1 MTVDHEFTH
10 NVIAGLS
17 FTKEGRT
24 LVENLEAMR
33 YYHRNGKTFYL
44 GDGARLIVSYNESP
58 EYMEDNKIIGAL
70 YLPGNHN
77 GKPGHERLF
86 IDEACYL
93 GDKIEAALYWSFPK
107 DMDEVWEPIMNR
119 PEYQGASCIS
129 TGYVVQQ
136 LMRTAH
142 APVLVPYE
150 LAEWAAE
157 LIMDNSDWEEITV
170 DQCRPVWRE
179 VIVKYPDDLDDS
191 FIRTLIKIPSEE
203 LNLYLTTLDEDLE
216 KVRAIPVQSDDLRVL
231 FARKVDQE
239 RRNWQEGR
247 QYHSAG
253 IISKLFADWELML
266 LDGNM
271 TRWEAVIQELS
282 ESYHKFAH
290 MGNGVMMRDL
300 VDTARTIEHVRSH
313 DMDRLREA
321 IGLDEQRQ
329 KRIVF
334 DMTYTMVSELLVRMR
349 KILNLIT
356 NYQNQEY
363 FDNVSP
369 VQALAHLAMDD
380 YRPHD
385 IKF

>member
-10 NVIAGLS
+10 NMIAGMS

-33 YYHRNGKTFYL
+33 YYHRDGKSFYL

-70 YLPGNHN
+70 YLPGNKN
-77 GKPGHERLF
+77 DKPGHEHLF
-86 IDEACYL
+86 VNEACHL
-93 GDKIEAALYWSFPK
+93 GDELEAALYWSFPK
-107 DMDEVWEPIMNR
+107 DMDEVWKPIMNR

-157 LIMDNSDWEEITV
+157 LIMDNSDWEEITA

-179 VIVKYPDDLDDS
+179 VIVAYPNDDEN
-191 FIRTLIKIPSEE
+191 FIRTLIKVPSEE
-203 LNLYLTTLDEDLE
+203 LNLYLTTLDENLE
-216 KVRAIPVQSDDLRVL
+216 QVRAIPVTSQDPRVL
-231 FARKVDQE
+231 FARKINQE
-239 RRNWQEGR
+239 RRIWREGK
-247 QYHSAG
+247 YHSAG
-253 IISKLFADWELML
+253 IINHLFAEWELML
-266 LDGNM
+266 LEGNIS
-271 TRWEAVIQELS
+271 RWESAIQELS
-282 ESYHKFAH
+282 EGYCKFVH
-290 MGNGVMMRDL
+290 MGNGVMMLDL
-300 VDTARTIEHVRSH
+300 IKTARTIEHLRSH
-313 DMDRLREA
+313 GMDRLREA
-321 IGLDEQRQ
+321 IDLDENNQ
-329 KRIVF
+329 KHIVF
-334 DMTYTMVSELLVRMR
+334 DLTNTMVSELLVRMK
-349 KILNLIT
+349 KILNLVT
-356 NYQNQEY
+356 NYQDREY

-369 VQALAHLAMDD
+369 VQALVHLVMDD
-380 YRPHD
+380 YSPHD

>member
-33 YYHRNGKTFYL
+33 YYHRDGKSFYL

-58 EYMEDNKIIGAL
+58 EYMEDNKIVGAL
-70 YLPGNHN
+70 YLPGNKN
-77 GKPGHERLF
+77 GKPGHENMF

-107 DMDEVWEPIMNR
+107 DMDTVWEPIMNR
-119 PEYQGASCIS
+119 PEYRGASCIS

-150 LAEWAAE
+150 LAEWASE
-157 LIMDNSDWEEITV
+157 LIIDNSDWEEITV

-216 KVRAIPVQSDDLRVL
+216 KVRAIPVQSNDLHVL
-231 FARKVDQE
+231 FARKLNQE
-239 RRNWQEGR
+239 RRIWREGK
-247 QYHSAG
+247 YHSAG
-253 IISKLFADWELML
+253 IINQLFADWELML

-282 ESYHKFAH
+282 ESYCKFVH
-290 MGNGVMMRDL
+290 MGNGILMRDL
-300 VDTARTIEHVRSH
+300 VNTARTIEHVRSH

-321 IGLDEQRQ
+321 IGLDETKQ

-349 KILNLIT
+349 KILNLVT

-363 FDNVSP
+363 FDNVSQ

>member
-1 MTVDHEFTH
+1 MYIDHEFTH

-24 LVENLEAMR
+24 LIENLEAMR
-33 YYHRNGKTFYL
+33 YYHRDGKSFYL

-58 EYMEDNKIIGAL
+58 EYMEDNKIVGAL

-77 GKPGHERLF
+77 GKPDHEHLF

-93 GDKIEAALYWSFPK
+93 GDEVEAALYWSFPK

-150 LAEWAAE
+150 LAAWAAE
-157 LIMDNSDWEEITV
+157 LIIDNSDWEEITV

-179 VIVKYPDDLDDS
+179 VIVKYPDNLDDS
-191 FIRTLIKIPSEE
+191 FIRTLVKIPSEE
-203 LNLYLTTLDEDLE
+203 LNLYLTTLDDDLE
-216 KVRAIPVQSDDLRVL
+216 QVRAIPVVSNDSRVL
-231 FARKVDQE
+231 FARKVNQE
-239 RRNWQEGR
+239 RKIWREGK
-247 QYHSAG
+247 YHSAG
-253 IISKLFADWELML
+253 IINKLFAEWELMI

-271 TRWEAVIQELS
+271 TRWEAAIQELS
-282 ESYHKFAH
+282 EGYCTFVH

-300 VDTARTIEHVRSH
+300 INTARTIEHVRSH
-313 DMDRLREA
+313 EMDRLREA
-321 IGLDEQRQ
+321 ISLDEQRQ

-334 DMTYTMVSELLVRMR
+334 DITSTMVSELLVRMK
-349 KILNLIT
+349 KILNLVT

-363 FDNVSP
+363 FNNISP
-369 VQALAHLAMDD
+369 VQALAHLVMDD

-385 IKF
+385 IEL

>member
-17 FTKEGRT
+17 FTKEGHT
-24 LVENLEAMR
+24 LIENLEAMR
-33 YYHRNGKTFYL
+33 YYHRDGKTFYL

-77 GKPGHERLF
+77 GKPGHEHLF
-86 IDEACYL
+86 INEACYL
-93 GDKIEAALYWSFPK
+93 GDDIEAALYWSFPK
-107 DMDEVWEPIMNR
+107 DMDTVWEPIMNR
-119 PEYQGASCIS
+119 PEYQGESCIS

-136 LMRTAH
+136 LMRTAN

-150 LAEWAAE
+150 LAAWAAE
-157 LIMDNSDWEEITV
+157 LIVKNSDWEEITV

-179 VIVKYPDDLDDS
+179 VIVKYPDNDDN
-191 FIRTLIKIPSEE
+191 FIRTLIKVPSEE
-203 LNLYLTTLDEDLE
+203 LDLYLTTLDDNLE
-216 KVRAIPVQSDDLRVL
+216 KVRPIPVQSDDPRIL
-231 FARKVDQE
+231 FARKVNQE
-239 RRNWQEGR
+239 RKIWREGK
-247 QYHSAG
+247 YHSAG
-253 IISKLFADWELML
+253 IINRLFADWELML

-271 TRWEAVIQELS
+271 TRWESAIQELS
-282 ESYHKFAH
+282 ENYCAFVH

-300 VDTARTIEHVRSH
+300 INTARTIEHVRSH
-313 DMDRLREA
+313 EMDLLREA
-321 IGLDEQRQ
+321 IGLDEKRQ

-334 DMTYTMVSELLVRMR
+334 DMTYTMVSELLVRMQ
-349 KILNLIT
+349 KILNLVT
-356 NYQNQEY
+356 NYQDREY

-369 VQALAHLAMDD
+369 VQALAHLVMDD

-385 IKF
+385 IEL

>member
-10 NVIAGLS
+10 NMIAGMS

-33 YYHRNGKTFYL
+33 YYHRDGKSFYL
-44 GDGARLIVSYNESP
+44 GDGARLIVSYNEST

-86 IDEACYL
+86 MDEACHL
-93 GDKIEAALYWSFPK
+93 GNDIEAALYWSFPK
-107 DMDEVWEPIMNR
+107 DMDTVWEPIMNR

-157 LIMDNSDWEEITV
+157 LIIDNSDWEEITV

-191 FIRTLIKIPSEE
+191 FIRTLVKIPSEE
-203 LNLYLTTLDEDLE
+203 LNLYLTTLDDDL
-216 KVRAIPVQSDDLRVL
+216 KRVRAIPVRSDDPRVL
-231 FARKVDQE
+231 FARKLNQE
-239 RRNWQEGR
+239 RRIWREGK
-247 QYHSAG
+247 YHSAG
-253 IISKLFADWELML
+253 IINKLFADWELML

-282 ESYHKFAH
+282 ESYCKFVH
-290 MGNGVMMRDL
+290 MGDGIMMRDL
-300 VDTARTIEHVRSH
+300 INTARTIEHVRSH
-313 DMDRLREA
+313 ELDRLREA

-334 DMTYTMVSELLVRMR
+334 DITSTMVSELLVRMK
-349 KILNLIT
+349 KILNLVT

-369 VQALAHLAMDD
+369 VQALVHLVMDD
-380 YRPHD
+380 YSPHD

>member
-10 NVIAGLS
+10 NMIAGMS

-33 YYHRNGKTFYL
+33 YYHRDGKSFYL

-86 IDEACYL
+86 MDEACHL
-93 GDKIEAALYWSFPK
+93 GNDIEAALYWSFPK
-107 DMDEVWEPIMNR
+107 DMDTVWEPIMNR

-157 LIMDNSDWEEITV
+157 LIIDNSDWEEITV

-191 FIRTLIKIPSEE
+191 FIRTLVKIPSEE
-203 LNLYLTTLDEDLE
+203 LNLYLTTLDDDL
-216 KVRAIPVQSDDLRVL
+216 KRVRAIPVRSDDPRVL
-231 FARKVDQE
+231 FARKLNQE
-239 RRNWQEGR
+239 RRIWREGK
-247 QYHSAG
+247 YHSAG
-253 IISKLFADWELML
+253 IINKLFADWELML

-282 ESYHKFAH
+282 ESYCKFVH
-290 MGNGVMMRDL
+290 MGDGIMMRDL
-300 VDTARTIEHVRSH
+300 INTARTIEHVRSH
-313 DMDRLREA
+313 ELDRLREA

-334 DMTYTMVSELLVRMR
+334 DITSTMVSELLVRIK
-349 KILNLIT
+349 KILNLVT

-369 VQALAHLAMDD
+369 VQALVHLVMDD
-380 YRPHD
+380 YSPHD

>member
-1 MTVDHEFTH
+1 M
-10 NVIAGLS
+10 IAGLS

-24 LVENLEAMR
+24 LVESLEAMR
-33 YYHRNGKTFYL
+33 YYHRDGKSFYL
-44 GDGARLIVSYNESP
+44 GDGAHLVVSYNESP

-70 YLPGNHN
+70 YLPGNKN
-77 GKPGHERLF
+77 GKPGHEHLF

-157 LIMDNSDWEEITV
+157 LIIDNSDWEEIPV

-179 VIVKYPDDLDDS
+179 VIVKYPDNLDDS
-191 FIRTLIKIPSEE
+191 FIRTLVKIPSEE
-203 LNLYLTTLDEDLE
+203 LNLYLTTLDENLE
-216 KVRAIPVQSDDLRVL
+216 QVRTIPVTSQDPRVL
-231 FARKVDQE
+231 FARKINQE
-239 RRNWQEGR
+239 RRIWREGK
-247 QYHSAG
+247 YHSAG
-253 IISKLFADWELML
+253 IINQLFADWELML

-271 TRWEAVIQELS
+271 TRWEAAIQELS
-282 ESYHKFAH
+282 EGYCKFVH
-290 MGNGVMMRDL
+290 MGDGILMRDL
-300 VDTARTIEHVRSH
+300 INTAYIIEHVRSH
-313 DMDRLREA
+313 ELNRLREA
-321 IGLDEQRQ
+321 IDLDETKQE
-329 KRIVF
+329 RIIL
-334 DMTYTMVSELLVRMR
+334 DITSTMVSELLVRMK
-349 KILNLIT
+349 KILNLVT

-363 FDNVSP
+363 FNNISP
-369 VQALAHLAMDD
+369 IQALAHLVMDD
-380 YRPHD
+380 YHPHLALCRGPLQHLHT
-385 IKF
+385 

>member
-1 MTVDHEFTH
+1 MTIDHEFTH

-33 YYHRNGKTFYL
+33 YYHRDGKSFYL
-44 GDGARLIVSYNESP
+44 GDGARLIVSYNEST

-70 YLPGNHN
+70 YLPGNKN
-77 GKPGHERLF
+77 GKPGHENMF

-107 DMDEVWEPIMNR
+107 DMDTVWEPIMNR

-136 LMRTAH
+136 LMLTAH

-150 LAEWAAE
+150 LAEWASE
-157 LIMDNSDWEEITV
+157 LIIDNSDWEEITV

-191 FIRTLIKIPSEE
+191 FIRTLVKIPSEE
-203 LNLYLTTLDEDLE
+203 LNLYLTTLDDDLE
-216 KVRAIPVQSDDLRVL
+216 QVRAIPVISNDSRVL
-231 FARKVDQE
+231 FARQVNQE
-239 RRNWQEGR
+239 RRIWREGK
-247 QYHSAG
+247 YHSAG
-253 IISKLFADWELML
+253 IINKLFAEWELMI

-271 TRWEAVIQELS
+271 TRWEAAIQELS
-282 ESYHKFAH
+282 EGYCTFVH

-300 VDTARTIEHVRSH
+300 INTARTIEHVRSH
-313 DMDRLREA
+313 ELDRLREA
-321 IGLDEQRQ
+321 IGLGETKQ

-334 DMTYTMVSELLVRMR
+334 DITPTMVSELLVRMK
-349 KILNLIT
+349 KILNLVT

-369 VQALAHLAMDD
+369 VQALVHLVMDD
-380 YRPHD
+380 YSPHD

>member
-10 NVIAGLS
+10 NMIAGMS

-33 YYHRNGKTFYL
+33 YYHRDGKSFYL
-44 GDGARLIVSYNESP
+44 GDGARLIVSYNEST

-86 IDEACYL
+86 MDEACHL
-93 GDKIEAALYWSFPK
+93 GNDIEAALYWSFPK
-107 DMDEVWEPIMNR
+107 DMDTVWEPIMNR

-157 LIMDNSDWEEITV
+157 LIIDNSDWEEITV

-191 FIRTLIKIPSEE
+191 FIRTLVKIPSEE
-203 LNLYLTTLDEDLE
+203 LNLYLTTLDDDL
-216 KVRAIPVQSDDLRVL
+216 KRVRAIPVRSDDPRVL
-231 FARKVDQE
+231 FARKLNQE
-239 RRNWQEGR
+239 RRIWREGK
-247 QYHSAG
+247 YHSAG
-253 IISKLFADWELML
+253 IINKLFADWELML

-282 ESYHKFAH
+282 ESYCKFVH
-290 MGNGVMMRDL
+290 MGDGIMMRDL
-300 VDTARTIEHVRSH
+300 INTARTIEHVRSH
-313 DMDRLREA
+313 ELDRLREA

-334 DMTYTMVSELLVRMR
+334 DITSTMVSELLVWMK
-349 KILNLIT
+349 KILNLVT

-369 VQALAHLAMDD
+369 VQALVHLVMDD
-380 YRPHD
+380 YSPHD

>member
-1 MTVDHEFTH
+1 MNIDHEFTH
-10 NVIAGLS
+10 NMIAGLS

-33 YYHRNGKTFYL
+33 YYHRDGKSFYL
-44 GDGARLIVSYNESP
+44 GDGARLVVSYNESP
-58 EYMEDNKIIGAL
+58 EYMEDNKIVGAL
-70 YLPGNHN
+70 YLPGNKN
-77 GKPGHERLF
+77 GKLGHENIF

-107 DMDEVWEPIMNR
+107 DMDEVWKPIMNR

-157 LIMDNSDWEEITV
+157 LIVDNSDWEEITV

-191 FIRTLIKIPSEE
+191 FIRTLVKIPSEE
-203 LNLYLTTLDEDLE
+203 LNLYLTTLDANLE
-216 KVRAIPVQSDDLRVL
+216 QVRAIPVRSDDPRVL
-231 FARKVDQE
+231 FARKLNQE
-239 RRNWQEGR
+239 RRIWREGK
-247 QYHSAG
+247 YHSAG
-253 IISKLFADWELML
+253 IIKQLFADWELML

-271 TRWEAVIQELS
+271 TRWETIIQELS
-282 ESYHKFAH
+282 ESYCKFVH
-290 MGNGVMMRDL
+290 MGDGVMMRDL
-300 VDTARTIEHVRSH
+300 INTARTIEHVRSH

-321 IGLDEQRQ
+321 IGLDETKQ

-349 KILNLIT
+349 KILNLVT
-356 NYQNQEY
+356 NYQDREY
-363 FDNVSP
+363 FDNISP
-369 VQALAHLAMDD
+369 AQALAHLVADD

-385 IKF
+385 IKL

>member
-33 YYHRNGKTFYL
+33 YYHRDGKSFYL

-70 YLPGNHN
+70 YLPGNKN
-77 GKPGHERLF
+77 GKPGHEHLS
-86 IDEACYL
+86 IDEGCYF

-107 DMDEVWEPIMNR
+107 DMDTVWKPIMNR
-119 PEYQGASCIS
+119 PEYRGASCIS

-157 LIMDNSDWEEITV
+157 LIIDNSDWEEIPV

-179 VIVKYPDDLDDS
+179 VIVKYPDNLDDS
-191 FIRTLIKIPSEE
+191 FIRTLVKIPSEE
-203 LNLYLTTLDEDLE
+203 LNLYLTTLDENLE
-216 KVRAIPVQSDDLRVL
+216 QVRTIPVTSQDPRVL
-231 FARKVDQE
+231 FARKINQE
-239 RRNWQEGR
+239 RRIWREGK
-247 QYHSAG
+247 YHSAG
-253 IISKLFADWELML
+253 IINQLFADWELML

-271 TRWEAVIQELS
+271 TRWEAAIQELS
-282 ESYHKFAH
+282 EGYCKFVH
-290 MGNGVMMRDL
+290 MGDGILMRDL
-300 VDTARTIEHVRSH
+300 INTAYIIEHVRSH
-313 DMDRLREA
+313 ELDRLREA
-321 IGLDEQRQ
+321 IDLDETKQE
-329 KRIVF
+329 RIIL
-334 DMTYTMVSELLVRMR
+334 DITSTMVSELLVRMK
-349 KILNLIT
+349 KILNLVT

-363 FDNVSP
+363 FNNISP
-369 VQALAHLAMDD
+369 IQALAHLVMDD

>member
-24 LVENLEAMR
+24 LIENLEAMR
-33 YYHRNGKTFYL
+33 YYHRDGKSFYL

-70 YLPGNHN
+70 YLPGNKN
-77 GKPGHERLF
+77 GKLGHKNMF

-107 DMDEVWEPIMNR
+107 DMDEVWKPIMNR

-157 LIMDNSDWEEITV
+157 LIIDNSDWEEITV

-179 VIVKYPDDLDDS
+179 VIVAYPNDEES
-191 FIRTLIKIPSEE
+191 FIRTLVKIPSEE
-203 LNLYLTTLDEDLE
+203 LNLYLTTLDDDLE
-216 KVRAIPVQSDDLRVL
+216 QVRAIPVVSNDSRVL
-231 FARKVDQE
+231 FARQVNQE
-239 RRNWQEGR
+239 RRIWREGK
-247 QYHSAG
+247 YHSAG
-253 IISKLFADWELML
+253 IINKLFADWELML

-271 TRWEAVIQELS
+271 TRWEAAIQELS
-282 ESYHKFAH
+282 EGYCTFVH

-300 VDTARTIEHVRSH
+300 INTARTIEHVRSH
-313 DMDRLREA
+313 DMDHLREA
-321 IGLDEQRQ
+321 IGLDETKQ

-334 DMTYTMVSELLVRMR
+334 DITSTMVSELLVRMK
-349 KILNLIT
+349 KILNLVT

-369 VQALAHLAMDD
+369 VQALVHLVMDD
-380 YRPHD
+380 YSPHD

>member
-1 MTVDHEFTH
+1 MTVDHEFTY
-10 NVIAGLS
+10 NMIAGMS

-33 YYHRNGKTFYL
+33 YYHRDGKSFYL

-70 YLPGNHN
+70 YLPGNKN
-77 GKPGHERLF
+77 GKPGHENMF

-93 GDKIEAALYWSFPK
+93 GNKIEAALYWSFPK
-107 DMDEVWEPIMNR
+107 DMDTVWEPIMNR

-142 APVLVPYE
+142 APILVPYE

-157 LIMDNSDWEEITV
+157 LIIDNSDWEEITV

-191 FIRTLIKIPSEE
+191 FIRTLVKIPSEE
-203 LNLYLTTLDEDLE
+203 LNLYLTTLDDDL
-216 KVRAIPVQSDDLRVL
+216 KRVRAIPVRSDDPRVL
-231 FARKVDQE
+231 FTRKLNQE
-239 RRNWQEGR
+239 RRIWREGK
-247 QYHSAG
+247 YHSAG
-253 IISKLFADWELML
+253 IINKLFAEWELMI

-271 TRWEAVIQELS
+271 TRWEAAIQELS
-282 ESYHKFAH
+282 EGYCTFVH

-300 VDTARTIEHVRSH
+300 INTARTIEHVRSH
-313 DMDRLREA
+313 ELDRLREA
-321 IGLDEQRQ
+321 IDLGETKQ
-329 KRIVF
+329 KSIVF
-334 DMTYTMVSELLVRMR
+334 DITSTMVSELLVRMK
-349 KILNLIT
+349 KILNLVT

-369 VQALAHLAMDD
+369 VQAIVHLVMDD
-380 YRPHD
+380 YSPHD

>member
-33 YYHRNGKTFYL
+33 YYHRDGKSFYL
-44 GDGARLIVSYNESP
+44 GDGARLVVSYNESP
-58 EYMEDNKIIGAL
+58 EYMEDNKIVGAL

-77 GKPGHERLF
+77 DKPGHEHLF
-86 IDEACYL
+86 VDEACHL
-93 GDKIEAALYWSFPK
+93 GDELEAALYWSFPK
-107 DMDEVWEPIMNR
+107 DMDTVWEPIMNR

-157 LIMDNSDWEEITV
+157 LIIDNSDWEEIPV

-179 VIVKYPDDLDDS
+179 VIVAYPNDEES
-191 FIRTLIKIPSEE
+191 FIRTLVKIPSEE
-203 LNLYLTTLDEDLE
+203 LNLYLTTLDENLE
-216 KVRAIPVQSDDLRVL
+216 QVRTIPVTSQDPRVL
-231 FARKVDQE
+231 FARKINQE
-239 RRNWQEGR
+239 RRIWREGK
-247 QYHSAG
+247 YHSAG
-253 IISKLFADWELML
+253 IINKLFAEWELML
-266 LDGNM
+266 LEGNIS
-271 TRWEAVIQELS
+271 RWESAIQELS
-282 ESYHKFAH
+282 EGYCKFVH
-290 MGNGVMMRDL
+290 MGNGVMMLDL
-300 VDTARTIEHVRSH
+300 IKTARTIEHVRSH
-313 DMDRLREA
+313 ELDRLREA

-334 DMTYTMVSELLVRMR
+334 DMTYTMVSELLVRMQ
-349 KILNLIT
+349 KILNLVT

-363 FDNVSP
+363 FNNISP
-369 VQALAHLAMDD
+369 VQALVHLVMDD

-385 IKF
+385 IEL

>member
-10 NVIAGLS
+10 NMIAGMS

-33 YYHRNGKTFYL
+33 YYHRDGKSFYL
-44 GDGARLIVSYNESP
+44 GDGARLIVSYNEST

-86 IDEACYL
+86 MDEACHL
-93 GDKIEAALYWSFPK
+93 GNDIEAALYWSFPK
-107 DMDEVWEPIMNR
+107 DMDTVWEPIMNR

-157 LIMDNSDWEEITV
+157 LIIDNSDWEEITV

-191 FIRTLIKIPSEE
+191 FIRKLVKIPSEE
-203 LNLYLTTLDEDLE
+203 LNLYLTTLDDDL
-216 KVRAIPVQSDDLRVL
+216 KRVRAIPVRSDDPRVL
-231 FARKVDQE
+231 FARKLNQE
-239 RRNWQEGR
+239 RRIWREGK
-247 QYHSAG
+247 YHSAG
-253 IISKLFADWELML
+253 IINKLFADWELML

-282 ESYHKFAH
+282 ESYCKFVH
-290 MGNGVMMRDL
+290 MGDGIMMRDL
-300 VDTARTIEHVRSH
+300 INTARTIEHVRSH
-313 DMDRLREA
+313 ELDRLREA

-334 DMTYTMVSELLVRMR
+334 DITSTMVSELLVRMK
-349 KILNLIT
+349 KILNLVT

-369 VQALAHLAMDD
+369 VQALVHLVMDD
-380 YRPHD
+380 YSPHD

>member
-33 YYHRNGKTFYL
+33 YYHRDGKSFYL

-70 YLPGNHN
+70 YLPGNKN
-77 GKPGHERLF
+77 GKPGHEHLF
-86 IDEACYL
+86 IDEGCYF

-157 LIMDNSDWEEITV
+157 LIIDNSDWEEITV

-179 VIVKYPDDLDDS
+179 VIVKYPDNLDDS
-191 FIRTLIKIPSEE
+191 FIRTLVKIPSEE

-216 KVRAIPVQSDDLRVL
+216 KVRAIPVQSDDSRVL
-231 FARKVDQE
+231 FARKLNQE
-239 RRNWQEGR
+239 RRIWREGK
-247 QYHSAG
+247 YHSAG
-253 IISKLFADWELML
+253 IINQLFADWELML

-271 TRWEAVIQELS
+271 TRWEAAIQELS
-282 ESYHKFAH
+282 EGYCKFVH
-290 MGNGVMMRDL
+290 MGDGILMQDL
-300 VDTARTIEHVRSH
+300 INTAYIIEHVRSH
-313 DMDRLREA
+313 ELDRLREA
-321 IGLDEQRQ
+321 IDLDEQRQ
-329 KRIVF
+329 KRIIL
-334 DMTYTMVSELLVRMR
+334 DITSTMVSELLVRMK
-349 KILNLIT
+349 KILNLVT

-363 FDNVSP
+363 FNNISP
-369 VQALAHLAMDD
+369 IQALAHLVMDD

>member
-10 NVIAGLS
+10 NMIAGMS

-33 YYHRNGKTFYL
+33 YYHRDGKSFYL
-44 GDGARLIVSYNESP
+44 GDGARLIVSYNEST

-86 IDEACYL
+86 MDEACHL
-93 GDKIEAALYWSFPK
+93 GNDIEAALYWSFPK
-107 DMDEVWEPIMNR
+107 DMDTVWEPIMNR

-157 LIMDNSDWEEITV
+157 LIIDNSDWEEITV

-191 FIRTLIKIPSEE
+191 FIRTLVKIPSEE
-203 LNLYLTTLDEDLE
+203 LNLYLTTLDDDL
-216 KVRAIPVQSDDLRVL
+216 KRVRAIPVRSDDPRVL

-253 IISKLFADWELML
+253 IISRLFADWELML

-290 MGNGVMMRDL
+290 MGNGILMRDL
-300 VDTARTIEHVRSH
+300 VNTARTIEHVRSH

-321 IGLDEQRQ
+321 IGLDETKQ

-369 VQALAHLAMDD
+369 VQALVHLVMDD
-380 YRPHD
+380 YSPHD

>member
-1 MTVDHEFTH
+1 MYIDHELTH
-10 NVIAGLS
+10 NMIAGLS
-17 FTKEGRT
+17 FTKEGRD
-24 LVENLEAMR
+24 LVQNLEAMR
-33 YYHRNGKTFYL
+33 YYHKDGKAFYL
-44 GDGARLIVSYNESP
+44 GDGARLIISYNESP
-58 EYMEDNKIIGAL
+58 EYMQDNKIVGAL

-77 GKPGHERLF
+77 GKPGHEHLF
-86 IDEACYL
+86 IDEGCYF

-107 DMDEVWEPIMNR
+107 DIDTVWKPIMNR
-119 PEYQGASCIS
+119 PEYQGASCIN
-129 TGYVVQQ
+129 TGYIVQQ

-157 LIMDNSDWEEITV
+157 LIMDNSDWEEITA

-179 VIVKYPDDLDDS
+179 VIVAYPNDDEN

-203 LNLYLTTLDEDLE
+203 LNLHLTTLDEDLE

-231 FARKVDQE
+231 FARKVNQE
-239 RRNWQEGR
+239 KRIWREGK
-247 QYHSAG
+247 YHSAG
-253 IISKLFADWELML
+253 IINHLFAEWELML
-266 LDGNM
+266 LENNIS
-271 TRWEAVIQELS
+271 RWESAIQELS
-282 ESYHKFAH
+282 EGYCVFVH
-290 MGNGVMMRDL
+290 MGDGVMMRDL
-300 VDTARTIEHVRSH
+300 INTARIIEHVRSH

-321 IGLDEQRQ
+321 IGLDETKQ

-349 KILNLIT
+349 KILNLVT
-356 NYQNQEY
+356 NYQDQEY

-369 VQALAHLAMDD
+369 VQALVHLVMDD
-380 YRPHD
+380 YSPHD

>member
-1 MTVDHEFTH
+1 MYIDHEFTH
-10 NVIAGLS
+10 NMIAGLS
-17 FTKEGRT
+17 FTKEGRA

-33 YYHRNGKTFYL
+33 YYHRDGKTFYL

-77 GKPGHERLF
+77 GKPGHEHLF
-86 IDEACYL
+86 IDEACYS
-93 GDKIEAALYWSFPK
+93 GDDIEAALYWSFPK
-107 DMDEVWEPIMNR
+107 DMDEVWKPIMNR

-157 LIMDNSDWEEITV
+157 LIIDNSDWEEIPV

-179 VIVKYPDDLDDS
+179 VIVKYPDDDDN
-191 FIRTLIKIPSEE
+191 FIRTLIKVPSEE
-203 LNLYLTTLDEDLE
+203 LDLYLTTLDEDLE
-216 KVRAIPVQSDDLRVL
+216 QVRAIPVTSDHPRVL
-231 FARKVDQE
+231 FARKVNQE
-239 RRNWQEGR
+239 KRIWREGK
-247 QYHSAG
+247 YHSAG
-253 IISKLFADWELML
+253 IIRTLFAEWELML

-271 TRWEAVIQELS
+271 TRWEATIQELS
-282 ESYHKFAH
+282 EGYCVFTH

-300 VDTARTIEHVRSH
+300 INTARTIEHVRSH
-313 DMDRLREA
+313 ELNRLREA
-321 IGLDEQRQ
+321 IDLDEQCQ

-334 DMTYTMVSELLVRMR
+334 DITSTMVSELLVRMR
-349 KILNLIT
+349 KILNLVT
-356 NYQNQEY
+356 NYQDREY

-369 VQALAHLAMDD
+369 VQALAHLVMDD

-385 IKF
+385 IEL

>member
-1 MTVDHEFTH
+1 MYIDHEFTH
-10 NVIAGLS
+10 NMIAGLS
-17 FTKEGRT
+17 FTKEGRA

-33 YYHRNGKTFYL
+33 HYHRDGKTFYL

-70 YLPGNHN
+70 YLPGNKN
-77 GKPGHERLF
+77 GKLGHENMF

-93 GDKIEAALYWSFPK
+93 GNKIEAALYWSFPK
-107 DMDEVWEPIMNR
+107 DMDTVWEPIMNR

-150 LAEWAAE
+150 LAEWASE
-157 LIMDNSDWEEITV
+157 LIVDNSDWEEIPV

-191 FIRTLIKIPSEE
+191 FIRTLVKIPSEE
-203 LNLYLTTLDEDLE
+203 LNLYLTTLDDDL
-216 KVRAIPVQSDDLRVL
+216 KRVRAIPVRSDDPRVL
-231 FARKVDQE
+231 FARKLNQE
-239 RRNWQEGR
+239 RRIWREGK
-247 QYHSAG
+247 YHSAG
-253 IISKLFADWELML
+253 IINKLFADWELML

-282 ESYHKFAH
+282 ESYCKFVH
-290 MGNGVMMRDL
+290 MGDGVMMRDL
-300 VDTARTIEHVRSH
+300 INTARTIEHVRSH

-321 IGLDEQRQ
+321 IGLDETKQ

-349 KILNLIT
+349 KILNLVT
-356 NYQNQEY
+356 NYQDQEY

-369 VQALAHLAMDD
+369 VQALVHLVMDD
-380 YRPHD
+380 YSPHD